1 MHTQKSILQL
11 NGLLLTLGLTACAS
25 SSQVPDKASS
35 PAPIGPPEQVE
46 AIVRA
51 PSDATERRIPVI
63 TKERAPTVVATVR
76 QPSAPYRAYRHTGKV
91 NWYNL
96 VDHGKKTTS
105 GEIYDLYKL
114 TAAHASLPIPS
125 YVKVSYGKKSIIVR
139 VNDRL
144 PKQTSQEIKL
154 AYHAAQKLGVT
165 KKRQPKVVVQ
175 RLARP

>member
-35 PAPIGPPEQVE
+35 PAPIRPPEQVE
-46 AIVRA
+46 AIVKA
-51 PSDATERRIPVI
+51 PNTERRVPVI
-63 TKERAPTVVATVR
+63 KKETTPTVVATVR
-76 QPSAPYRAYRHTGKV
+76 QPSAPYRAYRNTGKV

-105 GEIYDLYKL
+105 GEIYDIYKD

-144 PKQTSQEIKL
+144 PKHASQEIKL
-154 AYHAAQKLGVT
+154 AYHAADKLGVT
-165 KKRQPKVVVQ
+165 KKRNPKVVVQ